1 MLLLMIRYI
10 TSTYLTKKTCNKLQS
25 IDNIKEA
32 VVSTNLQKLSEAVS
46 NRAANYEEDFA
57 TTLFTRPNKNVKA

>member
-1 MLLLMIRYI
+1 MFNDYIHYIYLLDN
-10 TSTYLTKKTCNKLQS
+10 KTCNKLQS

-46 NRAANYEEDFA
+46 KRAANYEEDFA
-57 TTLFTRPNKNVKA
+57 TTLFTRPPRA